1 MTRFLRRQI
10 NGSCVG
16 LLALACGA
24 LQGQTPTPTA
34 VTCTTPPTTVVT
46 FSIERVLTLTDV
58 LTTLTPNLPANIVS
72 SITSGAQEIREKLV
86 YDPKLNTLTSTVFL
100 VAPGSPNPT
109 PGGVDL
115 SAQTIA
121 RYRMSIDRIYTS
133 CSPYPSVMFV
143 GVLNLSAG
151 GPNDPTGVYNVS
163 LTGDPAVVSIGYTTD
178 DPPKINNVVE
188 LFAGAV
194 VSFSAAAN
202 GTVTFPPSAVTPPG
216 TTGPSIVL
224 NITIPAT
231 GRIQL
236 FSQFFHLDASRTTD
250 PDGLPVTFQWA
261 VTPPVSLTPSLT
273 AAAIDIQFPALGDY
287 TVVLTATN
295 SAGKSNT
302 VTIPLQVLGRLP

>member
-10 NGSCVG
+10 SCFCVG
-16 LLALACGA
+16 LFALACA
-24 LQGQTPTPTA
+24 TVQGQTPTPTA
-34 VTCTTPPTTVVT
+34 VTCTTPPATVLT
-46 FSIERVLTLTDV
+46 FSIERVLTLNDV
-58 LTTLTPNLPANIVS
+58 LTTLTPHLPANIVS

-86 YDPKLNTLTSTVFL
+86 YNPKLNTLTSTVFL

-109 PGGVDL
+109 PTGVDL
-115 SAQTIA
+115 SGQTIA
-121 RYRMSIDRIYTS
+121 SYRMAVDKIYTS
-133 CSPYPSVMFV
+133 CSPYPNVMFV

-151 GPNDPTGVYNVS
+151 GSSDSTGVYNVS

-194 VSFSAAAN
+194 VSFSAAGN
-202 GTVTFPPSAVTPPG
+202 GTVTFPPSPGTPPG
-216 TTGPSIVL
+216 STGPNIVL

-231 GRIQL
+231 GRIQVYT
-236 FSQFFHLDASRTTD
+236 QFFHLDASRTTD
-250 PDGLPVTFQWA
+250 SDGLPVTFQWT
-261 VTPPVSLTPSLT
+261 VTPPVSLTPSST